1 MDCSNLEMYYLAIAP
16 VKLMYDEGIM
26 TKQDYMKAESF
37 LAEKYCI
44 KKGNLYR
51 LIDLTIPR
59 NRVIDIVP
67 IEEVKVNEKDNNE
80 DRHVS
85 KVIKEN

>member
-1 MDCSNLEMYYLAIAP
+1 MNRSNLEMYYLSLTPI
-16 VKLMYDEGIM
+16 KSMFENGLM

-44 KKGNLYR
+44 KNGNLYR

-67 IEEVKVNEKDNNE
+67 NEEVKAHEEDYHQ
-80 DRHVS
+80 DRHITQI
-85 KVIKEN
+85 IKEN

>member
-1 MDCSNLEMYYLAIAP
+1 MVRSNLEMYYLSIAP
-16 VKLMYDEGIM
+16 IKSMYDDGLM
-26 TKQDYMKAESF
+26 TKQEYIKAEYF

-44 KKGNLYR
+44 NNGNLYR

-59 NRVIDIVP
+59 SRVIDIVP
-67 IEEVKVNEKDNNE
+67 IEEVKNNE
-80 DRHVS
+80 QNNNENRHIT

>member
-1 MDCSNLEMYYLAIAP
+1 MVRSNLEMYYLSITP
-16 VKLMYDEGIM
+16 IKLMVDEGII
-26 TKQDYMKAESF
+26 TKQDYVKAESL

-44 KKGNLYR
+44 KNGNLYR

-59 NRVIDIVP
+59 NRVIDMLP
-67 IEEVKVNEKDNNE
+67 AEEVKTNEQNNNE
-80 DRHVS
+80 DRHIT

>member
-1 MDCSNLEMYYLAIAP
+1 MFENGL
-16 VKLMYDEGIM
+16 M

-44 KKGNLYR
+44 KNGNLYR

-67 IEEVKVNEKDNNE
+67 NEEVKAHEEDYHQ
-80 DRHVS
+80 DRHITQI
-85 KVIKEN
+85 IKEN